1 MKRKIFQFEMK
12 KCDFRMKSYF
22 SCIEL
27 FDNDGFDNFLIIDE
41 NAFKEK
47 HKNKDIIV
55 LQYQGEN
62 DYKISRGEILVKEA
76 KDDIILYHNA
86 QTKRG
91 SQGTPIIL
99 KDKLNVVIGIHL
111 GYIRFSSKITKYGYF
126 INDILKSNKFF
137 CGH

>member
-1 MKRKIFQFEMK
+1 MI
-12 KCDFRMKSYF
+12 
-22 SCIEL
+22 
-27 FDNDGFDNFLIIDE
+27 
-41 NAFKEK
+41 
-47 HKNKDIIV
+47 
-55 LQYQGEN
+55 
-62 DYKISRGEILVKEA
+62 KISRGEILVKEA